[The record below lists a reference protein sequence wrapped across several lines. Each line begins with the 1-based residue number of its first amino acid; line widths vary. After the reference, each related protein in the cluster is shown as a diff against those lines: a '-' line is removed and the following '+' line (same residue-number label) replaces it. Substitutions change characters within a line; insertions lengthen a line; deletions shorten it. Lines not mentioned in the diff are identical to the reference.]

1 MLLRINRY
9 YLHYKVLHGG
19 EVVEYDEPHLLL
31 CQPTSY
37 LGMLVDHTG
46 NVTAQKLRAIALEKY
61 NYRAKSPEMKHF
73 DTITINMNY

>member
-1 MLLRINRY
+1 MLLRINRHY
-9 YLHYKVLHGG
+9 SHYKVLHGG

-46 NVTAQKLRAIALEKY
+46 TFTAQKLRAVALEKF
-61 NYRAKSPEMKHF
+61 NCR
-73 DTITINMNY
+73 TRR